1 MGTKMRY
8 TNSNR
13 SVVRQ
18 VAIVVLIAWSAT
30 SMAAGLDFAVSDDRH
45 PTVLGQL
52 VTGPVTPPPEV
63 DKSDVSYQFTSGFV
77 SPVIADGDNANDPFQ
92 VVDRV
97 TESFLKPISLEPA
110 RANAEAGSQIL
121 DYLHQDSARLTGAE
135 YKMKYGQSLGFP
147 AVGFSRNGYYGGH
160 SLTEID
166 FQSSQQTDPPH
177 ATEESRIGYFAGRT
191 LVERDFEEEQA
202 DASE

>member
-1 MGTKMRY
+1 MRY

-18 VAIVVLIAWSAT
+18 VAIIVLVAWSAE

-45 PTVLGQL
+45 PTALGQL
-52 VTGPVTPPPEV
+52 VTGPATPPPEV

-110 RANAEAGSQIL
+110 RANADAGSQIL
-121 DYLHQDSARLTGAE
+121 DYLHQDSARVTSTE
-135 YKMKYGQSLGFP
+135 QNMKYDQSHGFP
-147 AVGFSRNGYYGGH
+147 ASAFGAGFSRNGYYSGH
-160 SLTEID
+160 SLTETD
-166 FQSSQQTDPPH
+166 FQSSQQTDRPR
-177 ATEESRIGYFAGRT
+177 TTGESRIGYFAGRT
-191 LVERDFEEEQA
+191 LVERDFEAEQA
-202 DASE
+202 E

>member
-1 MGTKMRY
+1 
-8 TNSNR
+8 
-13 SVVRQ
+13 
-18 VAIVVLIAWSAT
+18 
-30 SMAAGLDFAVSDDRH
+30 MAAGLDFAVSDDRH

-63 DKSDVSYQFTSGFV
+63 DKSDVPYQFTSGFV

-121 DYLHQDSARLTGAE
+121 DYLHQDSARLTGTE
-135 YKMKYGQSLGFP
+135 HNVKYGQSLDFP
-147 AVGFSRNGYYGGH
+147 ASTLATVFSRNGYYGGH

-177 ATEESRIGYFAGRT
+177 TTGESRIGYFAGRT
-191 LVERDFEEEQA
+191 LVERDLEAEQT

>member
-1 MGTKMRY
+1 MRY

-18 VAIVVLIAWSAT
+18 VAIVVLIAWSAE
-30 SMAAGLDFAVSDDRH
+30 SMAAGLDFAVSHDRH
-45 PTVLGQL
+45 PTALGQL
-52 VTGPVTPPPEV
+52 VTGPATPPPEV
-63 DKSDVSYQFTSGFV
+63 DKSDASYQSTSGFV

-121 DYLHQDSARLTGAE
+121 DYLHRDSARLIGTE
-135 YKMKYGQSLGFP
+135 YNVKYGQSLDFP
-147 AVGFSRNGYYGGH
+147 AVTFAAGFSRNGYYGGH
-160 SLTEID
+160 SLNEID
-166 FQSSQQTDPPH
+166 FQSSQQPDPPH
-177 ATEESRIGYFAGRT
+177 ATGESRIGYFAGRA
-191 LVERDFEEEQA
+191 LVERDFEAEQA